1 MTAVADRLTQLLMQ
15 DNEVL
20 ANELVQIIR
29 DNIET
34 YDYGDDKA
42 AFLKQKREEIMDALI
57 EHDIAVSKKIGTEFA
72 RLNNRRLRKA
82 TENEAAHENRA
93 SFAKKIRKDFNREAP
108 HNAIRSKNLD
118 IGDA

>member
-20 ANELVQIIR
+20 ANELLEIIR

-42 AFLKQKREEIMDALI
+42 AFLKKKREDIMEALI
-57 EHDIAVSKKIGTEFA
+57 EHDIAISQKIGTEFA

-82 TENEAAHENRA
+82 SENDAAQEKRA
-93 SFAKKIRKDFNREAP
+93 FVHKIKRNFDRDDSHK
-108 HNAIRSKNLD
+108 AIRSKNLD